1 MTHAYLVAAF
11 LLTHLVGGLRTGSA
25 SDPGNSW
32 ENWLSWLLPFVVLC
46 ALVMGLVHRRV
57 RLLEKTGLY
66 LHAQRATR
74 TAARARALALV
85 LHTLMLFTVG
95 PLDLVRTITGD
106 LVLVDELLA
115 TLPVMLVVIWSW
127 WVIYPV
133 ERRLSEAMLM
143 RRLDQGEAVDAMPTR
158 GQALWLRIRQDMLF
172 VVVPVCA
179 LLAMGEAVSGV
190 SIAVS
195 RADPVFRLQ
204 YPGEP
209 PAPHWTKHLPES
221 WRSAKLAAMLAAPAM
236 LLGAGA
242 LLALFP
248 LALRWIWGTVELGP
262 GPTRERIERRLKSC
276 RVKVSRLLVWRTG
289 STGFGGANAAVV
301 GFVPPLRDMLFTD
314 QLLEGMTSAE
324 LDAVTAHEAA
334 HLRQHHAIWLSLAV
348 LGAGSASGMGGIWL
362 SELLKLQSSLL
373 GGLIAV
379 GGAVGAVVLVSRRFE
394 WQADAHAAR
403 SLVDDGLNGPAIM
416 ADALRRVA
424 ILNGVPMNKLSWRH
438 GSIALRCRLLA
449 VHPAYQPRI
458 PEDGGTSAALLA
470 SSELGEGTGA
480 SYDPSIGVV
489 NDRVVVWMKV
499 GIVLSLVGSAILAL
513 WAWPTGA

>member
-1 MTHAYLVAAF
+1 MTHAYLIAAF

-25 SDPGNSW
+25 GDPGNSW
-32 ENWLSWLLPFVVLC
+32 ESWLTWLVPFVTLC
-46 ALVMGLVHRRV
+46 AIVLGLVHRRV

-74 TAARARALALV
+74 TAARARALAVV

-115 TLPVMLVVIWSW
+115 TLPVMLVVVWSW

-143 RRLDQGEAVDAMPTR
+143 RRLDQGGTVETMPTR
-158 GQALWLRIRQDMLF
+158 GQAVWLRVRQDMLF

-179 LLAMGEAVSGV
+179 LLAMGEAVSGL

-195 RADPVFRLQ
+195 RADPAFRLQ

-209 PAPHWTKHLPES
+209 PAPQWTNQLPES

-248 LALRWIWGTVELGP
+248 LALRWIWGTVDLGP
-262 GPTRERIERRLKSC
+262 GPTRERIEQRLRSC

-348 LGAGSASGMGGIWL
+348 MGAGSASGMGGIWL
-362 SELLKLQSSLL
+362 SEWLELQSSLL

-379 GGAVGAVVLVSRRFE
+379 GGAVGAVVIVSRRFE

-403 SLVDDGLNGPAIM
+403 SLVGDGLNGPAIM
-416 ADALRRVA
+416 GDALRRVA
-424 ILNGVPMNKLSWRH
+424 MLNGVAMDKLSWRH
-438 GSIALRCRLLA
+438 GSIALRCRLLEG
-449 VHPAYQPRI
+449 HL
-458 PEDGGTSAALLA
+458 EDRVGVQSNADSASAPSESSGSGLGTSAA
-470 SSELGEGTGA
+470 TG
-480 SYDPSIGVV
+480 SDIGVR
-489 NDRVVVWMKV
+489 NDRVVRWLKI

-513 WAWPTGA
+513 WAWPVGV